1 ETPLALLAAKGET
14 AMSPEQ
20 RPADEDEIKR
30 AEREYSHEE
39 ERERPATEEEIQEAE
54 KEAKDESSTI
64 SNVGGSPPSI
74 QHGGTWPPHG
84 SFRMRRTMSQ
94 PPSPNSESQAKTK

>member
-1 ETPLALLAAKGET
+1 
-14 AMSPEQ
+14 MSPEQ

-30 AEREYSHEE
+30 AEREYSPEE

-64 SNVGGSPPSI
+64 SNVGGSPASI
-74 QHGGTWPPHG
+74 QHGSTWPSHEQLPNAPHDEPAPVAEQRIAG
-84 SFRMRRTMSQ
+84 
-94 PPSPNSESQAKTK
+94 EDEVQAAERKAVT

>member
-1 ETPLALLAAKGET
+1 
-14 AMSPEQ
+14 MSPEQ

-30 AEREYSHEE
+30 AEREYSPEE

-64 SNVGGSPPSI
+64 SNVGGSPASI
-74 QHGGTWPPHG
+74 QHGSTWPSHEQLPNAPHDEPAPVAEQRIAG
-84 SFRMRRTMSQ
+84 EDEVEAAERKALT
-94 PPSPNSESQAKTK
+94 

>member
-1 ETPLALLAAKGET
+1 
-14 AMSPEQ
+14 MSPEQ

-30 AEREYSHEE
+30 AEREYSTEE

-64 SNVGGSPPSI
+64 SNVGGSPASI
-74 QHGGTWPPHG
+74 QHGSTWPSHEQLPNAPHDEPAPVAEQRIAG
-84 SFRMRRTMSQ
+84 EDEVEAAERKAVT
-94 PPSPNSESQAKTK
+94 

>member
-1 ETPLALLAAKGET
+1 
-14 AMSPEQ
+14 MSPEQ

-30 AEREYSHEE
+30 AEREYSPEE

-64 SNVGGSPPSI
+64 SNVGGSPASI
-74 QHGGTWPPHG
+74 QHGSTWPSHEQLPNAPHDEPAPVAEQRIAG
-84 SFRMRRTMSQ
+84 EDEVEAAERKAVT
-94 PPSPNSESQAKTK
+94 

>member
-1 ETPLALLAAKGET
+1 
-14 AMSPEQ
+14 MSPEQ

-64 SNVGGSPPSI
+64 SNVGGSPASI
-74 QHGGTWPPHG
+74 QHGSTWPSHGQLPNAPHDEPAPVAEQRIAG
-84 SFRMRRTMSQ
+84 EDEVEAAERKAVT
-94 PPSPNSESQAKTK
+94 

>member
-1 ETPLALLAAKGET
+1 
-14 AMSPEQ
+14 MSPEQ

-64 SNVGGSPPSI
+64 SNVGGSPASI
-74 QHGGTWPPHG
+74 QHGSTWPSHEQLPNAPHDEPAPVAEQRIAG
-84 SFRMRRTMSQ
+84 EDEVEAAERT
-94 PPSPNSESQAKTK
+94 AVT

>member
-1 ETPLALLAAKGET
+1 
-14 AMSPEQ
+14 MSPEQ

-30 AEREYSHEE
+30 AEREYSPEE

-64 SNVGGSPPSI
+64 SNGGGSPASI
-74 QHGGTWPPHG
+74 QHVSTWPSHEQLPNAPHDEPAPVAEQRIAG
-84 SFRMRRTMSQ
+84 EDEVEAAERKAVT
-94 PPSPNSESQAKTK
+94 